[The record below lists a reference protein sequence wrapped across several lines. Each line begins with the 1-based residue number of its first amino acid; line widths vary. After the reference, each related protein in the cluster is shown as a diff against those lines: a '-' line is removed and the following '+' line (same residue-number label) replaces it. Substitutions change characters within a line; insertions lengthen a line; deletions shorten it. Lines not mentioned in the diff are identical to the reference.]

1 MCFCTGNALD
11 YHCVLSKLR
20 MRDQAFLSMSAFTAT
35 SCLGTGL
42 VSLRSNLLAQ
52 HTGLVPCQFESVDL
66 ETYSGITNI
75 PDDQAFLPT
84 ELQNFDCRNNRLAF
98 WGLQQDGFIDAV
110 ENVKCHF
117 EKTRIGVFL
126 GTSTSGMLQTE
137 KGYREL
143 DPQTGTLP
151 SWVNYRYAQNACS
164 VAHFVRLVLGLCGPT
179 AVVSTACSSSA
190 KVFSLAQRMLL
201 LGAID
206 AAIVGG
212 VDSLCLTTL
221 YGFHSLQLL
230 SQNPCKPYDSNRDG
244 ISIGE
249 AATFALLTR
258 DDDNT
263 PSGSLLIKG
272 VGESS
277 DAYHMSS
284 PHPEGLGARQAM
296 QLALQQAGLATSQ
309 IDYIHLHGTATQNND
324 AIESVAVWE
333 VFKDKLPVSSTKGAT
348 GHCLGAAGAL
358 NVAIGALALQQQTA
372 WGSPGTE
379 KLDEAL
385 SPIHYL
391 MHNTARTMN
400 HVLSNSF
407 GFGGSN
413 CSIVLGLK
421 D

>member
-1 MCFCTGNALD
+1 
-11 YHCVLSKLR
+11 
-20 MRDQAFLSMSAFTAT
+20 MRGQAFLSMPAFTAT
-35 SCLGTGL
+35 SCLGPGIA
-42 VSLRSNLLAQ
+42 SLRSSLLAQ
-52 HTGLVPCQFESVDL
+52 RTGLVPCQFESVDL
-66 ETYSGITNI
+66 DTYVGITHLTE
-75 PDDQAFLPT
+75 DEVFLPA
-84 ELQNFDCRNNRLAF
+84 ELQDFDCRNNRLAF
-98 WGLQQDGFIDAV
+98 LGLQQDGFIDAV
-110 ENVKCHF
+110 EKAKCHF
-117 EKTRIGVFL
+117 DKTRIGVFL

-143 DPQTGTLP
+143 DPQTGALP
-151 SWVNYRYAQNACS
+151 SWVNYRFAQNTCS
-164 VAHFVRLVLGLCGPT
+164 AAHFVRLALGLSGPT

-190 KVFSLAQRMLL
+190 KVFAMAQRMLL

-230 SQNPCKPYDSNRDG
+230 SQNPCKPYDARRDG

-249 AATFALLTR
+249 AAVFALLTR
-258 DDDNT
+258 DDERT
-263 PSGSLLIKG
+263 SPGSILIKG

-296 QLALQQAGLATSQ
+296 QSALQQARLSAQ
-309 IDYIHLHGTATQNND
+309 DIDYIHLHGTATKNND
-324 AIESVAVWE
+324 AIESIAVSA
-333 VFKDKLPVSSTKGAT
+333 VFERKPPASSTKGAT

-372 WGSPGTE
+372 WGSSGTE
-379 KLDEAL
+379 ELDAAL

-391 MHNTARTMN
+391 MQNAARPMS

-421 D
+421 DQE

>member
-1 MCFCTGNALD
+1 
-11 YHCVLSKLR
+11 
-20 MRDQAFLSMSAFTAT
+20 MRDQAYLSMPAFTAT
-35 SCLGTGL
+35 SCLGNG
-42 VSLRSNLLAQ
+42 VASLRSSLLSQ
-52 HTGLVPCQFESVDL
+52 HTGLVPCKFESVDL
-66 ETYSGITNI
+66 DTYVGITNI
-75 PDDQAFLPT
+75 TEDKVFLPA
-84 ELQNFDCRNNRLAF
+84 ELQGFDCRNNRLAYL
-98 WGLQQDGFIDAV
+98 GLQQDGFIDAL
-110 ENVKCHF
+110 EKVKCHF
-117 EKTRIGVFL
+117 DKTRIGVFL

-143 DPQTGTLP
+143 DPQTGALP
-151 SWVNYRYAQNACS
+151 SWVNYRYAQNTCS

-190 KVFSLAQRMLL
+190 KVFALAQRMLL

-206 AAIVGG
+206 AAVIGG

-249 AATFALLTR
+249 AAIFALLTR
-258 DDDNT
+258 DDEHT

-296 QLALQQAGLATSQ
+296 QLALQQAGLAASQ

-324 AIESVAVWE
+324 AIESIAVSA
-333 VFKDKLPVSSTKGAT
+333 VFEDKPPASSTKGAT

-358 NVAIGALALQQQTA
+358 NVVIGALALQQQTA

-379 KLDEAL
+379 KLDDTL

-391 MHNTARTMN
+391 MHNAARPMS

-413 CSIVLGLK
+413 CSIVLGFK

>member
-1 MCFCTGNALD
+1 
-11 YHCVLSKLR
+11 
-20 MRDQAFLSMSAFTAT
+20 MRGQAFLSMPAFTAT
-35 SCLGTGL
+35 SCLGPGIAN
-42 VSLRSNLLAQ
+42 LRSSLLAQ
-52 HTGLVPCQFESVDL
+52 RTGLVPCQFESVDL
-66 ETYSGITNI
+66 DTYVGITHLTE
-75 PDDQAFLPT
+75 DEVFLPA
-84 ELQNFDCRNNRLAF
+84 ELQDFDCRNNRLAF
-98 WGLQQDGFIDAV
+98 LGLQQDGFIDAV
-110 ENVKCHF
+110 EKAKCHF
-117 EKTRIGVFL
+117 DKTRIGVFL

-143 DPQTGTLP
+143 DPQTGALP
-151 SWVNYRYAQNACS
+151 SWVNYRFAQNTCS
-164 VAHFVRLVLGLCGPT
+164 AAHFVRLALGLSGPT

-190 KVFSLAQRMLL
+190 KVFAMAQRMLL

-230 SQNPCKPYDSNRDG
+230 SQNPCKPYDARRDG

-249 AATFALLTR
+249 AAVFALLTR
-258 DDDNT
+258 DDERT
-263 PSGSLLIKG
+263 SPGSILIKG

-296 QLALQQAGLATSQ
+296 QSALQQARLSAQ
-309 IDYIHLHGTATQNND
+309 DIDYIHLHGTATKNND
-324 AIESVAVWE
+324 AIESIAVSA
-333 VFKDKLPVSSTKGAT
+333 VFERKPPASSTKGAT

-379 KLDEAL
+379 ELDAAL

-391 MHNTARTMN
+391 MHNVARPMS

-421 D
+421 DQV

>member
-1 MCFCTGNALD
+1 MKGPT
-11 YHCVLSKLR
+11 
-20 MRDQAFLSMSAFTAT
+20 FLSMPAFTAT

-42 VSLRSNLLAQ
+42 ANLRSSLLAQ

-66 ETYSGITNI
+66 DTYIGIANI
-75 PDDQAFLPT
+75 PEDDVFLPA
-84 ELQNFDCRNNRLAF
+84 ELQAFDCRNNRLAF
-98 WGLQQDGFIDAV
+98 LGLQQDGFIDAV
-110 ENVKCHF
+110 EKAKYHF
-117 EKTRIGVFL
+117 DKTRIGVFL

-143 DPQTGTLP
+143 DPQTGALP
-151 SWVNYRYAQNACS
+151 SWVNYRYAQNTCS
-164 VAHFVRLVLGLCGPT
+164 VAHFVRLALGLEGPT

-190 KVFSLAQRMLL
+190 KVFAMAQRMLL

-230 SQNPCKPYDSNRDG
+230 SQNPCKPYDANRDG

-249 AATFALLTR
+249 AAVFALLTR
-258 DDDNT
+258 DGAHT
-263 PSGSLLIKG
+263 PSGSFLIKG

-296 QLALQQAGLATSQ
+296 QSALQQARLTASE
-309 IDYIHLHGTATQNND
+309 IDYIHLHGTATKNND
-324 AIESVAVWE
+324 AIESIAVSA
-333 VFKDKLPVSSTKGAT
+333 VFDDSPPASSTKGAT
-348 GHCLGAAGAL
+348 GHSLGAAGAL
-358 NVAIGALALQQQTA
+358 NVVIGALALQQQTA
-372 WGSPGTE
+372 WGSAGTE
-379 KLDEAL
+379 ELDTTL
-385 SPIHYL
+385 PPIHYL
-391 MHNTARTMN
+391 THNAARPMS

>member
-1 MCFCTGNALD
+1 M
-11 YHCVLSKLR
+11 K
-20 MRDQAFLSMSAFTAT
+20 DQAYLSMPAFTAT
-35 SCLGTGL
+35 CCLGNGL
-42 VSLRSNLLAQ
+42 ASLRSSLLSQ
-52 HTGLVPCQFESVDL
+52 HTGLVPCKFESVDL
-66 ETYSGITNI
+66 DTYVGITDI
-75 PDDQAFLPT
+75 AEDKVFLPA
-84 ELQNFDCRNNRLAF
+84 ELQDFDCRNNRLAYL
-98 WGLQQDGFIDAV
+98 GLQQDGFIDAV
-110 ENVKCHF
+110 EKAKCRF
-117 EKTRIGVFL
+117 NKTRIGVFL

-143 DPQTGTLP
+143 DPQTGALP
-151 SWVNYRYAQNACS
+151 SWVNYRFAQNTCS
-164 VAHFVRLVLGLCGPT
+164 VAHFVRLALGLGGPT

-190 KVFSLAQRMLL
+190 KVFAMAQRMLL
-201 LGAID
+201 LGVID

-230 SQNPCKPYDSNRDG
+230 SQNPCMPYDTNREG

-249 AATFALLTR
+249 AAVFALLIR
-258 DDDNT
+258 DGSYM

-296 QLALQQAGLATSQ
+296 QSALQQARLSAPE
-309 IDYIHLHGTATQNND
+309 IDYIHLHGTATKNND
-324 AIESVAVWE
+324 AIESIAVSA
-333 VFKDKLPVSSTKGAT
+333 VFEEKPPASSTKGAT

-358 NVAIGALALQQQTA
+358 NVAIGALALQQQVA

-379 KLDEAL
+379 ELDPTL

-391 MHNTARTMN
+391 VHNVARPVN